1 MADGSCSNIDK
12 FLCMNQ
18 GGTPQGVNVL
28 CNGASCGACCTTQDQ
43 QTIQCANA
51 LAENCTEQSGR
62 VFRGAGTNC
71 AAGGCTTCC
80 RCTGD
85 KSCAGQC
92 VEDMPCGLCPP
103 PCVTAVGLDD
113 CDAGCQPS
121 GCCDFGGDRGDFCA
135 LSDEDAC
142 TLAGGEFHP
151 GERCRPDG
159 QCVPV
164 VCCRCVG
171 NAKACGDG
179 ECQDN
184 CDLILC
190 PPTEC
195 LTVIT
200 TSTCDSDGCAP
211 TGCCQQNFR
220 DEFLCAET
228 DQEVC
233 EGGMGTFFPGGS
245 CDLGT
250 GMCQAGSPSP
260 TSTPSQTPT
269 VTPTFTPSAT
279 PTVTP
284 TGAPTS
290 TRVPEGGSCMDTA
303 ECAPNLLCVG
313 GVCTGTSITAPATSR
328 LGLLIALGVLI
339 VIAAGSLSRFA
350 SRRR

>member
-1 MADGSCSNIDK
+1 
-12 FLCMNQ
+12 
-18 GGTPQGVNVL
+18 
-28 CNGASCGACCTTQDQ
+28 
-43 QTIQCANA
+43 
-51 LAENCTEQSGR
+51 
-62 VFRGAGTNC
+62 
-71 AAGGCTTCC
+71 
-80 RCTGD
+80 
-85 KSCAGQC
+85 
-92 VEDMPCGLCPP
+92 
-103 PCVTAVGLDD
+103 VTAVGLDD

-121 GCCDFGGDRGDFCA
+121 GCCDLGGDRGDFCA

-211 TGCCQQNFR
+211 TGCCQQNLR